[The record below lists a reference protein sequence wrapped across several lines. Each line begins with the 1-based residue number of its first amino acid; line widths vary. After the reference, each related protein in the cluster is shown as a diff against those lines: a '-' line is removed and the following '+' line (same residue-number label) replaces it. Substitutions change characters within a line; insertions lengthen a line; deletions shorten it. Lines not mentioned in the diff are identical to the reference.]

1 MQQGTGTWAARL
13 ATGIALVAMLAGCGS
28 TGPRQGAGKYIDDS
42 VIKINV
48 RAAIGNDASLAV
60 RQFGVE
66 TYNGVVELTGLVD
79 SHQAVARAGQV
90 ARSVDGVRSVSN
102 SLRVEAGS

>member
-1 MQQGTGTWAARL
+1 MQQGTRTWAARFVPGL
-13 ATGIALVAMLAGCGS
+13 ALVAMLAGCGS
-28 TGPRQGAGKYIDDS
+28 TGPRQVTARYIDDS

-48 RAAIGNDASLAV
+48 RAAIVNDASLAV
-60 RQFGVE
+60 RQLGIE
-66 TYNGVVELTGLVD
+66 TYNGVVELSGVVD
-79 SHQAVARAGQV
+79 SQQAVARAGKV